1 MRIIAWV
8 LTLAALAAPALA
20 LADQQPD
27 SRTVLGPSN
36 ELLQDGST
44 ALEQGRVQE
53 GVRLTLEGLKY
64 PASVREMAAGH
75 ANLCAGYALLQRWD
89 EALVH
94 CNASINLDP
103 ENWRAY
109 NNRAAVFSA
118 RGLYDQAISDVQAGL
133 KIAPGSTTL
142 HHALEIIEHNRSV
155 GLRQRRRGTNA

>member
-1 MRIIAWV
+1 MAGVAWV

-20 LADQQPD
+20 LAGQQPD

-36 ELLQDGST
+36 VLLQDGSN
-44 ALEQGRVQE
+44 ALEQGRVEE

-64 PASVREMAAGH
+64 PSSLRDTAAGR

-89 EALVH
+89 EALAQ
-94 CNASINLDP
+94 CNLSLSLDP
-103 ENWRAY
+103 ANWRAY

-133 KIAPGSTTL
+133 KLAPGSPML
-142 HHALEIIEHNRSV
+142 RHALQIIQHNRSV
-155 GLRQRRRGTNA
+155 SLRHRRRGVNA